1 MRYTYPQEHNIH
13 IDARERRK
21 KGGDSNTNIQTKIT
35 DQINIQQSLEEEGNE
50 KVSNMHKDVR
60 KLNNDS
66 ALTKKKQ
73 TSKKIKNLR
82 QSPIKEE
89 KKRSIVEQEQVYKDI
104 KMNTVNHTIKSRI
117 NKVPKKHKK

>member
-1 MRYTYPQEHNIH
+1 
-13 IDARERRK
+13 
-21 KGGDSNTNIQTKIT
+21 
-35 DQINIQQSLEEEGNE
+35 
-50 KVSNMHKDVR
+50 MHKDVR